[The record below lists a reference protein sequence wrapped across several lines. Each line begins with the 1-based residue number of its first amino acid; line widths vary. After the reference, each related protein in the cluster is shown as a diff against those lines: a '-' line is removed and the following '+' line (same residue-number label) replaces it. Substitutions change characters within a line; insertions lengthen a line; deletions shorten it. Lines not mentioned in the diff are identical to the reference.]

1 MRLTAVFLLSL
12 GACATSAP
20 PAPVEETLIT
30 PPAATASAPEPAPE
44 PDPAPLPSPASFRR
58 ADLLSVLD
66 RGPADFLSSIDQD
79 ALVEG
84 GQFHGWIFRGWR
96 DRRYA
101 IGNLHAG
108 DVIVRVGGRPIERP
122 DQFQQVWDS
131 LRAAPELVVELRREG
146 KPLTLRWPI
155 KD

>member
-1 MRLTAVFLLSL
+1 MRVSL
-12 GACATSAP
+12 ALILVLAACATSPP

-30 PPAATASAPEPAPE
+30 PPPTAASAPAEPE
-44 PDPAPLPSPASFRR
+44 PEPEAPLPAPTSFRR
-58 ADLLSVLD
+58 SEVLSVLD

-101 IGNLHAG
+101 IANLHPG
-108 DVIVRVGGRPIERP
+108 DIIVRISGRPIERP
-122 DQFQQVWDS
+122 DQFQQVWEA
-131 LRAAPELVVELRREG
+131 LRAAPELVVEVQREG
-146 KPLTLRWPI
+146 RPLTLRWPI